1 MDGERIGVS
10 VNGQFHARAPY
21 ARLIAATDGSG
32 LGGIALVGAAQLAN
46 RTGAELYVFH
56 AAGDVGG
63 EAAVA
68 RQVAELAQ
76 GVARKLEIRNLIAG
90 TPMSASRLID
100 EFADE
105 LGDSVVVVVGSH
117 GRSGISAALLGSTTA
132 ELVSRAGQATVVYG
146 PLAEPPIDIDRVV
159 ACVDGS
165 DFSELCVEEAARW
178 SLALRIPL
186 WIVQVVP
193 PDLPS
198 YVAAFESTFVQNLS
212 KELEGLGSAAVEW
225 EVLHSKTP
233 AGAILESFGED
244 PATMLVMATHGR
256 VGFKRVIMGSVALE
270 VVRGAR
276 GPVAL
281 LQPKEPATG
290 DSIIGAPP
298 LT

>member
-1 MDGERIGVS
+1 
-10 VNGQFHARAPY
+10 
-21 ARLIAATDGSG
+21 
-32 LGGIALVGAAQLAN
+32 
-46 RTGAELYVFH
+46 
-56 AAGDVGG
+56 
-63 EAAVA
+63 
-68 RQVAELAQ
+68 
-76 GVARKLEIRNLIAG
+76 
-90 TPMSASRLID
+90 MSAFRLID

-105 LGDSVVVVVGSH
+105 LGEGVVVVVGTH

-146 PLAEPPIDIDRVV
+146 PHAEPPTDIDRVV

-165 DFSELCVEEAARW
+165 DFSELCVEEAAVW

-212 KELEGLGSAAVEW
+212 KELEGLGGAAVAW
-225 EVLHSKTP
+225 EVLHSKSP
-233 AGAILESFGED
+233 ARAILESFGEY

-281 LQPKEPATG
+281 IQPIEPPT
-290 DSIIGAPP
+290 DQSEIGTPRS
-298 LT
+298 T